1 MEIRERCAR
10 TISVRARDREK
21 VMMTELLLQASPAAG
36 LGAGLT
42 ASTLAISA
50 GPAVVLVLGLVVLG
64 WFVRQM
70 LFRQVPLDL
79 TLPEMRV
86 PGDQLV
92 RERFHPR
99 ASDLLPRSPRY
110 L

>member
-1 MEIRERCAR
+1 
-10 TISVRARDREK
+10 
-21 VMMTELLLQASPAAG
+21 MTELLLQALPAAG
-36 LGAGLT
+36 LGAGLA
-42 ASTLAISA
+42 ASTLTISA
-50 GPAVVLVLGLVVLG
+50 GPAIVLVLGLVMLG
-64 WFVRQM
+64 WLMRKL
-70 LFRQVPLDL
+70 LFKQVPLDL
-79 TLPEMRV
+79 TLPETRV

>member
-1 MEIRERCAR
+1 MG
-10 TISVRARDREK
+10 VRAGDREK
-21 VMMTELLLQASPAAG
+21 EMTELLLQTSPAAG
-36 LGAGLT
+36 LEAGLA
-42 ASTLAISA
+42 ASTLTISA
-50 GPAVVLVLGLVVLG
+50 GPAIVLVLGLVMLG
-64 WFVRQM
+64 WLMRKL
-70 LFRQVPLDL
+70 LFKQVPLDL

>member
-1 MEIRERCAR
+1 
-10 TISVRARDREK
+10 
-21 VMMTELLLQASPAAG
+21 MMTELLMQASPAAG
-36 LGAGLT
+36 FGAGLA
-42 ASTLAISA
+42 ASILTTSA
-50 GPAVVLVLGLVVLG
+50 GPVLVAILGLVMVG
-64 WFVRQM
+64 WFVRQV
-70 LFRQVPLDL
+70 LFKQVPLDL

-99 ASDLLPRSPRY
+99 ASDLLPRSPRF